1 MEKKEQSNQ
10 NPEEVN
16 IPNQEENAET
26 VQETVEN
33 HTETETPNANPSE
46 EIIEE
51 QGEEKKE
58 ELTTTKTTTAESS
71 VDDEESFDFESGD
84 QPDVVEE
91 NTEDEDDNDDEDN
104 EANEEKA
111 ELSDEAYEEHFKN
124 FKLAD
129 ILTAFE
135 VLFEEE
141 SFQKIRSKIVV
152 LRRLIDEKL
161 AVVEKLALE
170 QFISKGENEAEFVVQ
185 ETDEHIRYNK
195 VLGLHRSRRAKYR
208 AKQEHEQSENLVKKK
223 ELLEELRTL
232 VNSDETL
239 KSTYDQFKEI
249 QDRWREIGMI
259 PKSEMGELWRNYHFL
274 VEKFFDKVK
283 ISNELRDL
291 DLKKNIKLKVALCEK
306 AEGLL
311 LEKSVTKSFKLL
323 QKYHEEWKIV
333 GPVPSNLKE
342 EMWER
347 FKAIT
352 DKINLRRREYYKQL
366 QDKLEENYQS
376 KLALCEKA
384 EAISYQDLSSI
395 KEWNRNTD
403 AFNDLFKVWKTIGPT
418 PRKVNEEVWQRFK
431 GYLNTFFVAKKK
443 FFGEIKEEQT
453 NNYQKKLAI
462 CVEAEGLQND
472 TSWKRTTETL
482 IKLQKEWKKIGPVP
496 RKYSD
501 AIWKRFRKACD
512 TFFEAKSSHYK
523 DLIES
528 EGVNSKLKSTLIEE
542 IKIAKFSDDKKEN
555 LELIK
560 LFQKKWHEIGNVP
573 RKEMDKLNKAYR
585 EAVDMQLDKFDIS
598 RIDFRHS
605 GFKEK
610 IHNLKENDD
619 NYQLNRER
627 YGIQKNLDKL
637 KEDVLLWE
645 NNLGF
650 FANTKNA
657 EVLIMEFE
665 KKIMRA
671 KADILSL
678 KDKIRIIDKG

>member
-1 MEKKEQSNQ
+1 MENKEQSNQ

-16 IPNQEENAET
+16 VPNQEENAEA

-33 HTETETPNANPSE
+33 HMETETPNANLSE
-46 EIIEE
+46 KVTEE

-58 ELTTTKTTTAESS
+58 ELPTETDSSTDGEESYDLS
-71 VDDEESFDFESGD
+71 TDANAKVEAQDTEGEDKDEDEEEEAEGE
-84 QPDVVEE
+84 VEI
-91 NTEDEDDNDDEDN
+91 
-104 EANEEKA
+104 
-111 ELSDEAYEEHFKN
+111 SDEAYEEQHKD
-124 FKLAD
+124 FKLSD
-129 ILTAFE
+129 LLTAFE
-135 VLFEEE
+135 VLLEEE
-141 SFQKIRSKIVV
+141 KLQKIRSKIVI
-152 LRRLIDEKL
+152 LRRFIDEKL
-161 AVVEKLALE
+161 AEVEKAALE
-170 QFISKGENEAEFVVQ
+170 EFVAKGGIEAEYVVQ
-185 ETDEHIRYNK
+185 ETAEHERYQK
-195 VLGLHRSRRAKYR
+195 VLGMHRSRRAKFR
-208 AKQEHEQSENLVKKK
+208 AQQENEQSANLVKKK

-306 AEGLL
+306 AEELL

-323 QKYHEEWKIV
+323 QKYHEEWKII
-333 GPVPSNLKE
+333 GPVPSNMKE
-342 EMWER
+342 EIWQR

-384 EAISYQDLSSI
+384 EGINYQDLSSI
-395 KEWNRNTD
+395 KEWNKYTD
-403 AFNDLFKVWKTIGPT
+403 TFNELFKVWKTIGPT

-431 GYLNTFFVAKKK
+431 GHLNAFFVAKKK
-443 FFGEIKEEQT
+443 FFSEIKEEQT

-482 IKLQKEWKKIGPVP
+482 IKLQKDWKKIGPVP

-501 AIWKRFRKACD
+501 AVWKRFRKACD
-512 TFFEAKSSHYK
+512 TFFAAKSNHYK
-523 DLIES
+523 GLIAS
-528 EGVNSKLKSTLIEE
+528 EGENSKLKTVLIEE
-542 IKIAKFSDDKKEN
+542 IKTAKFSDDKKEN

-560 LFQKKWHEIGNVP
+560 SFQRKWHEIGNVP

-585 EAVDMQLDKFDIS
+585 EAIDAQLDKFDIS
-598 RIDFRHS
+598 RVDFKHS

-610 IHNLKENDD
+610 IHSMKENDD
-619 NYQLNRER
+619 NYHLNRER

-645 NNLGF
+645 NNIGF
-650 FANTKNA
+650 FANSKNA
-657 EVLIMEFE
+657 DVLKLEFE
-665 KKIMRA
+665 KKIKRA

-678 KDKIRIIDKG
+678 KDKLRIIDRG